1 MDVQVALFQPLGV
14 DAVFLGVDA
23 YPSDCQLCALLHHIA
38 QRAGNGDLAGTVV
51 HDLHLDGQGL
61 AAYAG
66 PCQTVG
72 DAHGVSAVEEVRLDD
87 AGTQQFLQHGGSHR
101 HALHLTGSDLAGALA
116 QHAGD
121 GTLQI
126 THTGLAGVAVD
137 DAVECA
143 LVHGDLA
150 GQAAGLKLLGQQVLA
165 GNIVFFH
172 AGIAGQLDDVHAVP
186 ERAGD
191 AAQIIGGGNKEHMA
205 QIKRDINE
213 MIVEGAVLLRVQ
225 RLQQS
230 CRRVAPE
237 VPCQLVDLVQQHQ
250 GVGGLGGDHGADD
263 LAGHSTYVGTAVAA
277 NLGFVPHAAQTD
289 AHIFAAKAFGDGARN
304 TGLANARRAYQ
315 TDDLCLHVRCQLAH
329 GQHFQNAVLDLFQA
343 VVVPIQNLLGA
354 VDIQIIHGHGVPRQI
369 QTGIQIGT
377 DDRGFLITALH
388 PGQAVY
394 LLEQLFLAVLGKVK
408 LPDLAAVIIGL
419 GVGIVPFAQFVVDD
433 VQLLV
438 QVVIALVLV
447 HGLVDLFRDLLFDL
461 HHLTFAAQHLHK
473 ALQTAVEGVLVHH
486 SLLVLIAEQEVCR
499 HILGE
504 EHGII
509 AGNDGEHHVLGKARV
524 HTQILVKAGLEGA
537 EQRLGLHS
545 LFGLCST
552 YRSRA
557 HGRQQKIAGGIQL
570 GQLGA
575 VLTLHQHL
583 DQLVRHAQHL
593 LDLSYY
599 AVGVQVLLS
608 GLTGLHL
615 LLGNQKYVGVV
626 GHGPLHGGNALFPP
640 DFKMNKVVGEHHQPA
655 QCDGGQME
663 LLPLDLD
670 GNFFRHIQTPPDCRS
685 SSHAAAALS
694 FGVFLIKIQL
704 FPYYT
709 DFRPKCNCPAEMV
722 GHSGRFSWVLK
733 PILPSAGSSARRVTE
748 VSAPM
753 TSPSTSMTGA

>member
-1 MDVQVALFQPLGV
+1 M
-14 DAVFLGVDA
+14 
-23 YPSDCQLCALLHHIA
+23 
-38 QRAGNGDLAGTVV
+38 
-51 HDLHLDGQGL
+51 
-61 AAYAG
+61 
-66 PCQTVG
+66 
-72 DAHGVSAVEEVRLDD
+72 
-87 AGTQQFLQHGGSHR
+87 
-101 HALHLTGSDLAGALA
+101 
-116 QHAGD
+116 
-121 GTLQI
+121 
-126 THTGLAGVAVD
+126 
-137 DAVECA
+137 
-143 LVHGDLA
+143 
-150 GQAAGLKLLGQQVLA
+150 
-165 GNIVFFH
+165 
-172 AGIAGQLDDVHAVP
+172 
-186 ERAGD
+186 
-191 AAQIIGGGNKEHMA
+191 
-205 QIKRDINE
+205 
-213 MIVEGAVLLRVQ
+213 
-225 RLQQS
+225 
-230 CRRVAPE
+230 
-237 VPCQLVDLVQQHQ
+237 
-250 GVGGLGGDHGADD
+250 
-263 LAGHSTYVGTAVAA
+263 
-277 NLGFVPHAAQTD
+277 
-289 AHIFAAKAFGDGARN
+289 
-304 TGLANARRAYQ
+304 
-315 TDDLCLHVRCQLAH
+315 
-329 GQHFQNAVLDLFQA
+329 
-343 VVVPIQNLLGA
+343 
-354 VDIQIIHGHGVPRQI
+354 
-369 QTGIQIGT
+369 
-377 DDRGFLITALH
+377 
-388 PGQAVY
+388 
-394 LLEQLFLAVLGKVK
+394 
-408 LPDLAAVIIGL
+408 
-419 GVGIVPFAQFVVDD
+419 
-433 VQLLV
+433 

-461 HHLTFAAQHLHK
+461 HHLTFTAQHLHK

-486 SLLVLIAEQEVCR
+486 GLLVLVAEQEVCR

-504 EHGII
+504 EHGVI

-524 HTQILVKAGLEGA
+524 HAQILVKAGLEGA

-593 LDLSYY
+593 LDLRYY

-615 LLGNQKYVGVV
+615 FLGNQKYVGVV
-626 GHGPLHGGNALFPP
+626 GHGPLHSGNALFPP

-733 PILPSAGSSARRVTE
+733 PILPSAGSNARSVTE

>member
-1 MDVQVALFQPLGV
+1 M
-14 DAVFLGVDA
+14 
-23 YPSDCQLCALLHHIA
+23 
-38 QRAGNGDLAGTVV
+38 T
-51 HDLHLDGQGL
+51 
-61 AAYAG
+61 
-66 PCQTVG
+66 
-72 DAHGVSAVEEVRLDD
+72 
-87 AGTQQFLQHGGSHR
+87 
-101 HALHLTGSDLAGALA
+101 
-116 QHAGD
+116 
-121 GTLQI
+121 
-126 THTGLAGVAVD
+126 
-137 DAVECA
+137 
-143 LVHGDLA
+143 
-150 GQAAGLKLLGQQVLA
+150 
-165 GNIVFFH
+165 
-172 AGIAGQLDDVHAVP
+172 
-186 ERAGD
+186 
-191 AAQIIGGGNKEHMA
+191 
-205 QIKRDINE
+205 
-213 MIVEGAVLLRVQ
+213 
-225 RLQQS
+225 
-230 CRRVAPE
+230 
-237 VPCQLVDLVQQHQ
+237 
-250 GVGGLGGDHGADD
+250 AD
-263 LAGHSTYVGTAVAA
+263 
-277 NLGFVPHAAQTD
+277 LGFVPHAAQTD

-377 DDRGFLITALH
+377 DDRGFLIAALH

-394 LLEQLFLAVLGKVK
+394 LLEQFFLAVLGKVQ
-408 LPDLAAVIIGL
+408 LPDLAAVIIGFS
-419 GVGIVPFAQFVVDD
+419 VGIVPLAQLIVDD

-461 HHLTFAAQHLHK
+461 HHLAFAAQHLHK
-473 ALQTAVEGVLVHH
+473 ALQTAVEGVFVHH
-486 SLLVLIAEQEVCR
+486 GLLVLVAEQEVCR

-504 EHGII
+504 EHGVI

-524 HTQILVKAGLEGA
+524 HTQIFVKAGLEGA

-545 LFGLCST
+545 LFGLCGT
-552 YRSRA
+552 HRSGA
-557 HGRQQKIAGGIQL
+557 HGRQQKIAGGIQF

-575 VLTLHQHL
+575 VLALYQHL
-583 DQLVRHAQHL
+583 DQFVRHAQHL

-599 AVGVQVLLS
+599 AVGVQVLLG
-608 GLTGLHL
+608 GLAGLHL
-615 LLGNQKYVGVV
+615 FLGYQKYVGVV

-733 PILPSAGSSARRVTE
+733 PILPSAGSNARSVTE